1 MFYRYYNIHI
11 NLGMLLY
18 RYYNIHINLDMLLY
32 RYYNIHINLGMLLY
46 RYYHKTCD
54 IIYHTDDDAEDVDP
68 SAVNP
73 FSTEA
78 TAEPLNLDDPKKTL
92 RGWFER
98 EGYDEP
104 EYIVEEQS
112 HGRHKCIVE

>member
-1 MFYRYYNIHI
+1 MHLGLILYIYYHMHI
-11 NLGMLLY
+11 NLGILVY
-18 RYYNIHINLDMLLY
+18 IIYYHIN
-32 RYYNIHINLGMLLY
+32 
-46 RYYHKTCD
+46 CD
-54 IIYHTDDDAEDVDP
+54 VIYPTDDDAEDVDP